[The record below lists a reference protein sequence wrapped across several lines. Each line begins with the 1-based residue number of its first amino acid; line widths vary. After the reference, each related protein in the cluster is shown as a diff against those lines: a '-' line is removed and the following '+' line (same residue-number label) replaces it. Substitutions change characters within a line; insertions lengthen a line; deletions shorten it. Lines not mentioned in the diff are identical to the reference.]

1 MKTRRDFL
9 ILVVCAF
16 AASTSFS
23 VTKAIEI
30 NCSKSLFTPNVVHV
44 AKGEP
49 VVLILKSTD
58 VTHGFAIDEYNI
70 AKEVPPGR
78 PVKVEFVADRS
89 GEFAF
94 YCVVRCGKKH
104 LQMRGK
110 LIVE

>member
-1 MKTRRDFL
+1 MKARRPIF
-9 ILVVCAF
+9 IFVVCAL

-23 VTKAIEI
+23 VTKTIEI
-30 NCSKSLFTPNVVHV
+30 SCTKSLFTPNVVQV
-44 AKGEP
+44 KKGEP
-49 VVLILKSTD
+49 VVLILKSKD

-78 PVKVEFVADRS
+78 PVTVEFVADRA